1 MGERLDGSAVL
12 TAPNLISALRIASI
26 PVFVALIVH
35 RPTTFVGLLVFTAV
49 LATDWLDGVLAR
61 GLGQVSELG
70 KILDPLADRLC
81 LVAGIVALTVR
92 DAFPLAAA
100 LPVLLRD
107 AAFVLVGG
115 VAFAARGIRI
125 EVRRVGKVATFA
137 LMVGIACIAWGRLGY
152 PFDGA
157 FLAIGWASYA
167 VGLVA
172 YALASASYVGDLRRA
187 LSPSL

>member
-1 MGERLDGSAVL
+1 MGERLDGSAAL

-152 PFDGA
+152 PLEAA